1 MQTKTLRQAV
11 TIKTTPDKVYGTFMD
26 SRKHSRFTGSR
37 ARISKRI
44 GGEFSVY
51 DDYATGKNL
60 ELIPNQLIR
69 QSWRSADWPDGM
81 ISEIKLELEATH
93 LGTRISFTHKG
104 IPPGDYEKIKSG
116 WTEFYWK
123 PLRAYLE
130 K

>member
-11 TIKTTPDKVYGTFMD
+11 TIKTTPDNVFNAFMD
-26 SRKHSRFTGSR
+26 SRKHSRFTGGE

-51 DDYATGKNL
+51 NDYAIGKNL

-69 QSWRSADWPDGM
+69 QTWRASDWPDGA
-81 ISEIKLELEATH
+81 ISEIKLELEPTH

-104 IPPGDYEKIKSG
+104 IPLSEYEKIKSG
-116 WTEFYWK
+116 WSEFYWK
-123 PLRAYLE
+123 PLKAYLE